1 MLRALEGFS
10 HRLSTLGAWIAAAL
24 LVYMVVH
31 ILVEIVAR
39 TGFDSSTYSLD
50 EFVGYAIASMTF
62 LSLGHTFNSGKL
74 IRVNILTNAISG
86 LFSLV
91 VELICI
97 AFTFS
102 VILFFARYVWRSLH
116 RNWERGTISPTLTET
131 PIWIVESIFF
141 FGLCIFLLQMLTTA
155 LVRIERYRSGEDK

>member
-1 MLRALEGFS
+1 MLGVLENLS
-10 HRLSTLGAWIAAAL
+10 RRLSTAGAWIAAGL
-24 LVYMVVH
+24 LVYMVIH
-31 ILVEIVAR
+31 ILVEIIAR
-39 TGFDSSTYSLD
+39 TGFDTSTYSLD

-62 LSLGHTFNSGKL
+62 LSLGHTFSSGKL

-86 LFSLV
+86 LFSLL

-102 VILFFARYVWRSLH
+102 VILFFARYVWRSLA

-131 PIWIVESIFF
+131 PIWMVESVFF
-141 FGLCIFLLQMLTTA
+141 CGLCIFLLQMLTTA
-155 LVRIERYRSGEDK
+155 LVKIARYRSAEDA

>member
-1 MLRALEGFS
+1 MLGLLERFS
-10 HRLSTLGAWIAAAL
+10 TRLSTAGAWIAAAL

-31 ILVEIVAR
+31 ILVEIIAR

-62 LSLGHTFNSGKL
+62 LSLGHTFSSGKL

-86 LFSLV
+86 LLSLV

-102 VILFFARYVWRSLH
+102 VITFFARYVWRSLY
-116 RNWERGTISPTLTET
+116 RNWERGAISPTLTET
-131 PIWIVESIFF
+131 PIWLVESVFF
-141 FGLCIFLLQMLTTA
+141 IGLCIFLLQMLTTA
-155 LVRIERYRSGEDK
+155 LVKIERYRTSENG